1 MQPVPYPLS
10 MGIRQNL
17 WNKYCNL
24 NLSNQF
30 DYTICYF
37 QLHDKSNILN
47 ITSIKDKNYCGT
59 LNG

>member
-1 MQPVPYPLS
+1 

-30 DYTICYF
+30 VYTIGYF
-37 QLHDKSNILN
+37 QLHDKPNIPSN
-47 ITSIKDKNYCGT
+47 KDKNYIGP
-59 LNG
+59 LNE